1 MMTFLMVPIIM
12 ACATGGTIGMIKAIE
27 KFTSGQ
33 SSKNSHEQQKTTSA
47 G

>member
-1 MMTFLMVPIIM
+1 MLTLLLVPTIMV
-12 ACATGGTIGMIKAIE
+12 CATGGTIGMIKVIK

-33 SSKNSHEQQKTTSA
+33 SSKSGNKQQETTSV

>member
-1 MMTFLMVPIIM
+1 MLTLLLVPTIM
-12 ACATGGTIGMIKAIE
+12 ACATGGTIGMIKAIK

-33 SSKNSHEQQKTTSA
+33 SSKNGNKQRKTTSV